1 MAHVRHLQQCTAQ
14 IRGGPPIR
22 QQGRE
27 EWVHLLGCMPRKN
40 TFPTLKVMLPS
51 PVWGRSVFNVQTRTA
66 YHCVLPTKGVY
77 MCVGAAIRLEESKMV
92 LKKWSS
98 KLFPPPSTAS
108 PPSLSALP
116 PRVFSPFS
124 CLFMF
129 AGHATAT
136 NGRRREMDSPRH
148 PKEPKPPSQTFT

>member
-77 MCVGAAIRLEESKMV
+77 VCRCCYTPRGIENGAEKME
-92 LKKWSS
+92 LQT
-98 KLFPPPSTAS
+98 FPSPSTAS

-116 PRVFSPFS
+116 PRVFFPFS

-129 AGHATAT
+129 LGHATAT